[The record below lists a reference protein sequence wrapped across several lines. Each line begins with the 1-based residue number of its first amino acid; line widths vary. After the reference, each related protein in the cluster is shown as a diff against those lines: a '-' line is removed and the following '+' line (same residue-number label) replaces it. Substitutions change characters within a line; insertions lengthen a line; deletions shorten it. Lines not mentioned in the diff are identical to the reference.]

1 MNFIINGAF
10 KEDTSNPSSLP
21 LSILPS
27 SSVILATRKWVY
39 RNFRQK
45 KGGSFEPPYRKCSTL
60 PYCGSIIK
68 VGVRERAYKKISKK

>member
-39 RNFRQK
+39 RNFRHK
-45 KGGSFEPPYRKCSTL
+45 KEPNGSGVKN
-60 PYCGSIIK
+60 IK
-68 VGVRERAYKKISKK
+68 

>member
-45 KGGSFEPPYRKCSTL
+45 KKEALSSLLTANVL
-60 PYCGSIIK
+60 PYLIVKS
-68 VGVRERAYKKISKK
+68 VLVS

>member
-10 KEDTSNPSSLP
+10 KDDTSNPSSLP
-21 LSILPS
+21 LSILTS

-60 PYCGSIIK
+60 PYCKKCLSKLIDVIYFCIICLN
-68 VGVRERAYKKISKK
+68 